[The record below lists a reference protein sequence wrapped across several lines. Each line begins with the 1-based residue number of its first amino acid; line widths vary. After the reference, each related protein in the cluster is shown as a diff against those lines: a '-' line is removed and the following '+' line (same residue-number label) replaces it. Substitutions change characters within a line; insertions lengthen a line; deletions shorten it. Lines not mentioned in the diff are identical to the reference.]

1 MFSIVV
7 LMSMLRFCYD
17 FLDWLA
23 WQQPTSMPKH
33 PHISAF
39 DNGPERDL
47 CSALF
52 MTSI

>member
-1 MFSIVV
+1 
-7 LMSMLRFCYD
+7 MSVGAMLRFCYD
-17 FLDWLA
+17 FLISLA
-23 WQQPTSMPKH
+23 SLATAHLNAH

-39 DNGPERDL
+39 DNVPERDL